1 MLSRLPLPVTRP
13 EPRATDIFYFS
24 QVDDAAVAA
33 VQVRRATRN
42 DPVLSVVMDIVMKGG
57 SGCDNPSF
65 QPYLSRRAEL
75 SVQSG
80 CLLWGRRVVISPSL
94 RKLILRQLHAGH
106 SGIVRMKEIARS
118 YFLWPGVDRE
128 IESTTKTCSSCQEV
142 RNTPQ
147 LAPLHPW
154 EFPEEQWQRVHI
166 DFAGPIEGRMLLVCV
181 DAHSKWPE
189 VAIMES
195 TTTTKTIEKLGEIFS
210 RFGSPVQ
217 LVSDNGPQLV
227 SQEIT
232 TFLQAK
238 GIQHIRSA
246 PFHLATNGLAE
257 RFVQTLKKALKT
269 SQGQGTF
276 HQRLHRYKRDLQTYF
291 DP

>member
-1 MLSRLPLPVTRP
+1 
-13 EPRATDIFYFS
+13 
-24 QVDDAAVAA
+24 
-33 VQVRRATRN
+33 
-42 DPVLSVVMDIVMKGG
+42 
-57 SGCDNPSF
+57 
-65 QPYLSRRAEL
+65 
-75 SVQSG
+75 
-80 CLLWGRRVVISPSL
+80 
-94 RKLILRQLHAGH
+94 
-106 SGIVRMKEIARS
+106 
-118 YFLWPGVDRE
+118 
-128 IESTTKTCSSCQEV
+128 
-142 RNTPQ
+142 
-147 LAPLHPW
+147 
-154 EFPEEQWQRVHI
+154 
-166 DFAGPIEGRMLLVCV
+166 MLLVCV